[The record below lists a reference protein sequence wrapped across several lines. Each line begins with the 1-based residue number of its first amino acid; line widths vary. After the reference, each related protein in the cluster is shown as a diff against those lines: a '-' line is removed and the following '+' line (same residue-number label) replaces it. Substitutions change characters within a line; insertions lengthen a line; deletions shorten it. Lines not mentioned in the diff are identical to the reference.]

1 MTGGTPATGGSGTG
15 TGGSTAT
22 GGTTTTTGGTT
33 TASGGKAA
41 TGGVAATGG
50 SGGAVISGDQSVLER
65 NKNPSRDGHFIQ
77 AGLSKDKAKTMAW
90 DSNFKTSFKGTV
102 YASPLYMQNG
112 PGGKGA
118 FFVVTTGND
127 VIAIDETTGATIWT
141 KNIGSAPSQT
151 GAGCGM
157 SQPGLLSTPV
167 IDATT
172 RTIYVAGAIGTTS
185 IMRHEAHALSIEDGT
200 EKTGWPVDM
209 AGMKSGSVT
218 FNPTPQNQ
226 RSALSLVNGTL
237 YVAYGGHVGDCGDY
251 HGWVIGIDT
260 TDPTKKGGWAT
271 LGKGEAIWAAGGL
284 ASDGNGV
291 FAVTGN
297 STSSAS
303 SRTASDSE
311 QVVRITGLGAFT
323 RDNANLYYPASWK
336 SMDSSDADFG
346 ASNPIYITK
355 PAKYVVAI
363 AKDGHFYLL
372 DPANLGGMG
381 GHVVDFPV
389 STGAMSVKT
398 APAAY
403 TTSKGTH
410 IVFSTESGAMCPGGA
425 ASGKNIVSVIVPTS
439 SPVTPTI
446 AWCAP
451 MAGDRNSQTTSPIAT
466 TTDGTN
472 EAIVWYMNNGKLAG
486 VDGDTGAVIFAG
498 GSNTCA
504 GVQRWTSP
512 IAVKNR
518 IIAVGNGLGCSWS
531 AP

>member
-1 MTGGTPATGGSGTG
+1 
-15 TGGSTAT
+15 
-22 GGTTTTTGGTT
+22 
-33 TASGGKAA
+33 
-41 TGGVAATGG
+41 
-50 SGGAVISGDQSVLER
+50 VL
-65 NKNPSRDGHFIQ
+65 
-77 AGLSKDKAKTMAW
+77 
-90 DSNFKTSFKGTV
+90 
-102 YASPLYMQNG
+102 
-112 PGGKGA
+112 
-118 FFVVTTGND
+118 
-127 VIAIDETTGATIWT
+127 AIDETTGATIWT
-141 KNIGSAPSQT
+141 KNVGSAPSQT

-167 IDATT
+167 IDPTT

-185 IMRHEAHALSIEDGT
+185 IERHEAHALSIEDGT
-200 EKTGWPVDM
+200 EKTGWPVNM
-209 AGMKSGSVT
+209 TGMKSGSVT
-218 FNPTPQNQ
+218 FNSTPQNQ
-226 RSALSLVNGTL
+226 RSALSLVDGTL

-260 TDPTKKGGWAT
+260 KDPTKKGGWAT

-297 STSSAS
+297 STSKAS
-303 SRTASDSE
+303 DRAASDSE
-311 QVVRITGLGAFT
+311 QVVRITGLGTFNRT
-323 RDNANLYYPASWK
+323 NANLYYPASWK
-336 SMDSSDADFG
+336 AMDSSDADFG

-381 GHVVDFPV
+381 GHVVDFQV

-403 TTSKGTH
+403 TTAKGTH
-410 IVFSTESGAMCPGGA
+410 IVFSTESGAMCPGGGT
-425 ASGKNIVSVIVPTS
+425 SGKNIVSVIVPTS
-439 SPVTPTI
+439 SPVMPTI

-451 MAGDRNSQTTSPIAT
+451 MTGGNGTQTTSPIAT

-472 EAIVWYMNNGKLAG
+472 EAIVWYMNNGKLTG
-486 VDGDTGAVIFAG
+486 VDGDTGAVLFNG
-498 GSNTCA
+498 GSNTCS

-518 IIAVGNGLGCSWS
+518 IIAVGNNLGCSWS

>member
-1 MTGGTPATGGSGTG
+1 
-15 TGGSTAT
+15 
-22 GGTTTTTGGTT
+22 
-33 TASGGKAA
+33 
-41 TGGVAATGG
+41 
-50 SGGAVISGDQSVLER
+50 VLER
-65 NKNPSRDGHFIQ
+65 NNSPTRDGHFIR
-77 AGLSKDKAKTMAW
+77 AGLTKDKAKTMAW
-90 DSNFKTSFKGTV
+90 DTGFKGSFKGTV

-127 VIAIDETTGATIWT
+127 VLALDETTGAVIWT
-141 KNIGSAPSQT
+141 KNVGSAPSQT

-172 RTIYVAGAIGTTS
+172 RTIYVAGAIGATS
-185 IMRHEAHALSIEDGT
+185 IERHEVHALSVENGT

-209 AGMKSGSVT
+209 AMMKSGSVT
-218 FNPTPQNQ
+218 FNPAPQNQ

-251 HGWVIGIDT
+251 HGWVVGIDT
-260 TDPTKKGGWAT
+260 TDPTKRGGWAT

-297 STSSAS
+297 STSRATA
-303 SRTASDSE
+303 RTASDSE
-311 QVVRITGLGAFT
+311 QVVRITGLGSFT
-323 RDNANLYYPASWK
+323 RNNANMYYPASWK
-336 SMDSSDADFG
+336 DMDGADADFG

-381 GHVVDFPV
+381 GHIVDFQV
-389 STGAMSVKT
+389 SSGAMSVKT

-403 TTSKGTH
+403 TTAKGTH
-410 IVFSTESGAMCPGGA
+410 IVFSTETGAMCPGSA
-425 ASGKNIVSVIVPTS
+425 QPATGKNIVSVIVPTS
-439 SPVTPTI
+439 SPVTPTV

-451 MAGDRNSQTTSPIAT
+451 MSGNQTTSPIAT

-472 EAIVWYMNNGKLAG
+472 DAIVWYMNNGKLNG
-486 VDGDTGAVIFAG
+486 VDGDTGAAIFSG

-504 GVQRWTSP
+504 NVQRWTSP

-518 IIAVGNGLGCSWS
+518 IIAVGNGLACSWS